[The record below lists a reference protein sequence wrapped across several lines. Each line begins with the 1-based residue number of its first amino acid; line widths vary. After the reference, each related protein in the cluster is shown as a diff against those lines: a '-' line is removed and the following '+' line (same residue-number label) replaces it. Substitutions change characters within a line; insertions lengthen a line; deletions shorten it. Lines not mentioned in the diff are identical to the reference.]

1 MRELNPDIK
10 LFFGPIDGLKNTSAS
25 RTHLTAIRNA
35 KTGTVSLQS
44 DDGSDDGRNLLD
56 PLVML
61 RCRKEVLY
69 RIQSLHNATST
80 KSRKYFIRS
89 IVSPAIQAEK
99 RANALNSMIEN
110 EGDSLSKNTKYRLW
124 NLLCPEDI
132 MSRGNKAIKS
142 RTDTAKNPLGGL
154 SLAAG

>member
-1 MRELNPDIK
+1 M
-10 LFFGPIDGLKNTSAS
+10 
-25 RTHLTAIRNA
+25 
-35 KTGTVSLQS
+35 
-44 DDGSDDGRNLLD
+44 
-56 PLVML
+56 ML
-61 RCRKEVLY
+61 RCRKEVIY

-110 EGDSLSKNTKYRLW
+110 EGDSLSKNTKYLLW

>member
-1 MRELNPDIK
+1 MQPAPSLAKISFVA
-10 LFFGPIDGLKNTSAS
+10 LF
-25 RTHLTAIRNA
+25 HL
-35 KTGTVSLQS
+35 
-44 DDGSDDGRNLLD
+44 
-56 PLVML
+56 
-61 RCRKEVLY
+61 
-69 RIQSLHNATST
+69 
-80 KSRKYFIRS
+80 
-89 IVSPAIQAEK
+89 QAGK

-110 EGDSLSKNTKYRLW
+110 EGDSLSKNTKYLLW

>member
-10 LFFGPIDGLKNTSAS
+10 FFGPIDGLKNTSAS

-69 RIQSLHNATST
+69 RIQILHNATST
-80 KSRKYFIRS
+80 KSRKDFIRG

-99 RANALNSMIEN
+99 R
-110 EGDSLSKNTKYRLW
+110 D
-124 NLLCPEDI
+124 
-132 MSRGNKAIKS
+132 
-142 RTDTAKNPLGGL
+142 
-154 SLAAG
+154 